1 MVGFFIE
8 RPIFASAIAVILVL
22 AGSICYF
29 LLPVSQ
35 FPDITPPQVVVSAVY
50 PGASAQVVADTVTTP
65 LEQQINGVAGMT
77 YMSSSSSNDGSSTIT
92 ITFDV
97 GYPLSIA
104 AVDVQNRVAQAA
116 SSLPPIVN
124 QAGVTIKK
132 QNPNFVLIVNLTSP
146 DKSVD
151 PVALSNYAYLQIV
164 DPLKRLEGVGDVQ
177 IFGERRYSMR
187 IWLDPDK
194 LANLGITAVD
204 VQNAIAEQNV
214 QVAAGKIGQSP
225 APAGTPFEM
234 QVNATGRLS
243 NVTEFGD
250 IVVRA
255 DANAGSVVRLRDVAR
270 IELGALQY
278 TSSAF
283 FGEDPTVVLA
293 IYQMPGSNALA
304 LQQRVKDKMQEL
316 SKRFPKGIDYA
327 MHYDTTRFVSASMH
341 DVVVT
346 LIQALLLVVAV
357 VYIFLQSWRTTIIP
371 TIAIPVS
378 LIATL
383 VVMQLLGFSLNMLSL
398 LGMVLAIGLV
408 VDDAIVVV
416 ENVER
421 QLEAGLKPLEAA
433 RAAMKEVTGPIIA
446 TTAVLM
452 AVFVPV
458 AFIPGVA
465 GRLYN
470 QFALTVAIS
479 VGISAFN
486 SLTLSPALSAAFL
499 RHRGEVRFAPFRW
512 FNSGFSWLSHAY
524 AESVR
529 VLIRWRVAMLALFVL
544 AVGAT
549 YLVSLRIPSTFLPVE
564 DQGYFFVVVQLPD
577 GASLERTDAVAKQ
590 VRDILKST
598 PGVDIVGSISGLNFL
613 TQAAQSN
620 SAVEFAILKPWDQR
634 PPEQGASS
642 IVASVR
648 PKLLGLPGAIALSFD
663 PPSIP
668 GLGTTGGFEFQ
679 VEDLTGRGSVAL
691 NDVAQALIAEARKQ
705 PELNPQQLFTS
716 FSTSTPQFNYDLDRN
731 KAKLLGLKLPDV
743 FNTLQ
748 IYLGSLYVNDFNLFG
763 RTFRVTL
770 QADKDARAAPSDLS
784 RLYVRNATGGMVP
797 LSTLGTLR
805 AIAGPETVP
814 HYNNY
819 ASALINGGA
828 APGYSSGQAV
838 AAMERAAA
846 AVLPRDFA
854 YEWTGITFQELKA
867 GSIATIV
874 FALAIVFV
882 FLILAAQ
889 YESWSM
895 PFMVL
900 LAVPLA
906 LFGAMLALWLRGR
919 QIDVYSQIGFVM
931 LIGLAAKNAILIV
944 EFAKRRREDGLG
956 IVEAAMMAAR
966 LRLRPILMTAF
977 AFILGVVPLMFA
989 TGAGAASRQS
999 IGTTVFGGMLAA
1011 TILTLAFVPVFYAL
1025 IEQLRES
1032 RLGPNPQPHE
1042 SPSKATPN
1050 RRNEIGVPYHA
1061 NLENSSGYYRPGGN
1075 RHRSRCCSARR
1086 RVVWRYRWSDSQS
1099 SSVCDAGARCQHR
1112 EKNDSDLARLFGPH
1126 GINPPCCPSGKS
1138 IRLHPAAARRGR
1150 DRRQRRRFALH
1161 DRSTRFSG
1169 GAGSG
1174 KGAGAE
1180 KYRGA

>member
-8 RPIFASAIAVILVL
+8 RPIFASAIAIIMLL

-35 FPDITPPQVVVSAVY
+35 FPEITPPQVVVSAIY
-50 PGASAQVVADTVTTP
+50 PGAGSQVVADTVTTP
-65 LEQQINGVAGMT
+65 LEQQINGVPGMI
-77 YMSSSSSNDGSSTIT
+77 YMSSASSNDGSSTIT
-92 ITFDV
+92 ITFEV

-104 AVDVQNRVAQAA
+104 AVDVQNRVSQAA
-116 SSLPPIVN
+116 SALPAIVN
-124 QAGVTIKK
+124 QAGVTIRK

-146 DKSVD
+146 DHSVD
-151 PVALSNYAYLQIV
+151 PVTLSNYAYLQIV
-164 DPLKRLEGVGDVQ
+164 DPIKRLPGVGDVQ

-194 LANLGITAVD
+194 LAALGITAVD

-214 QVAAGKIGQSP
+214 QVAAGKIGQPP
-225 APAGTPFEM
+225 APPGTPFEM
-234 QVNATGRLS
+234 QVNAVGRLS
-243 NVTEFGD
+243 DPAQFGD

-255 DANAGSVVRLRDVAR
+255 NAAAGSVVRLRDAAR

-278 TSSAF
+278 TSSGF
-283 FGEDPTVVLA
+283 FGDDATVVLA
-293 IYQMPGSNALA
+293 IFQMPGSNALD
-304 LQQRVKDKMQEL
+304 LQKRVKNKMEEL
-316 SKRFPKGIDYA
+316 SKRFPKGIEYA
-327 MHYDTTRFVSASMH
+327 MHYDTTRFVSAAMH

-346 LIQALLLVVAV
+346 LLQALALVVAV
-357 VYIFLQSWRTTIIP
+357 VFVFLQSWRTTIIP

-378 LIATL
+378 LVATL
-383 VVMQLLGFSLNMLSL
+383 VVMKIFGFSLNMLSL

-421 QLEAGLKPLEAA
+421 QLEAGLRPLEAA
-433 RAAMKEVTGPIIA
+433 RVAMREVTGPIIA

-479 VGISAFN
+479 VGVSAFN

-499 RHRGEVRFAPFRW
+499 RHRGEVTFPPFRW
-512 FNSGFSWLSHAY
+512 FNLGFGWLANAY
-524 AESVR
+524 AGSVR
-529 VLIRWRVAMLALFVL
+529 VMVRMRWTIMGLFVAAL
-544 AVGAT
+544 AAT
-549 YLVSLRIPSTFLPVE
+549 YLLSQRIPSTFLPVE
-564 DQGYFFVVVQLPD
+564 DQGYFFVVIQLPD

-590 VRDILKST
+590 VREILQRT

-613 TQAAQSN
+613 TSAAQSN
-620 SAVEFAILKPWDQR
+620 SAVEFAILKPWDER
-634 PPEQGASS
+634 PAEQSASR

-648 PKLLGLPGAIALSFD
+648 PQLFGLPGAFVLSFD

-668 GLGTTGGFEFQ
+668 GLGATGGFEFQ
-679 VEDLTGRGSVAL
+679 VEDLTGRGSAAL
-691 NDVAQALIAEARKQ
+691 NEATQELIAEARKQ
-705 PELNPQQLFTS
+705 PEIDAHQLFTS

-731 KAKLLGLKLPDV
+731 KAKLLGLNLLDV

-770 QADKDARAAPSDLS
+770 QADANGRGSASALS
-784 RLYVRNATGGMVP
+784 RLYVRNAAGGMVP
-797 LSTLGTLR
+797 LSTLGSLTP
-805 AIAGPETVP
+805 IVGPETVP

-819 ASALINGGA
+819 ASALINGAA
-828 APGYSSGQAV
+828 APGFSSGQAV

-846 AVLPRDFA
+846 ATLSRDFT
-854 YEWTGITFQELKA
+854 YEWTGITLQEINA
-867 GSIATIV
+867 GSIASIV
-874 FALAIVFV
+874 FGLAIVFV

-906 LFGAMLALWLRGR
+906 LFGALLALWLRNR

-944 EFAKRRREDGLG
+944 EFAKRRREEGLG
-956 IVEAAMMAAR
+956 IVEAATEAAR

-977 AFILGVVPLMFA
+977 AFILGVVPLMIA

-1011 TILTLAFVPVFYAL
+1011 TLLTLLFVPVFYAV
-1025 IEQLRES
+1025 IEQLREGRS
-1032 RLGPNPQPHE
+1032 
-1042 SPSKATPN
+1042 N
-1050 RRNEIGVPYHA
+1050 R
-1061 NLENSSGYYRPGGN
+1061 
-1075 RHRSRCCSARR
+1075 
-1086 RVVWRYRWSDSQS
+1086 Q
-1099 SSVCDAGARCQHR
+1099 
-1112 EKNDSDLARLFGPH
+1112 
-1126 GINPPCCPSGKS
+1126 
-1138 IRLHPAAARRGR
+1138 AAA
-1150 DRRQRRRFALH
+1150 AAHLK
-1161 DRSTRFSG
+1161 ST
-1169 GAGSG
+1169 AP
-1174 KGAGAE
+1174 AE
-1180 KYRGA
+1180 

>member
-255 DANAGSVVRLRDVAR
+255 DANAGSIVRLRDVAR

-278 TSSAF
+278 TSTAF

-357 VYIFLQSWRTTIIP
+357 VFIFLQSWRTTIIP

-398 LGMVLAIGLV
+398 LGMVLAMGLV

-529 VLIRWRVAMLALFVL
+529 VLIRWRVAMLTLFVL

-549 YLVSLRIPSTFLPVE
+549 YFVSLRIPSTFLPVE

-634 PPEQGASS
+634 TPEQGASN

-691 NDVAQALIAEARKQ
+691 NDVTQALIAEARKQ

-770 QADKDARAAPSDLS
+770 QADKDARATPSDLS

-854 YEWTGITFQELKA
+854 FEWTGITFQELKA

-1032 RLGPNPQPHE
+1032 RLGP
-1042 SPSKATPN
+1042 
-1050 RRNEIGVPYHA
+1050 
-1061 NLENSSGYYRPGGN
+1061 
-1075 RHRSRCCSARR
+1075 
-1086 RVVWRYRWSDSQS
+1086 
-1099 SSVCDAGARCQHR
+1099 
-1112 EKNDSDLARLFGPH
+1112 
-1126 GINPPCCPSGKS
+1126 
-1138 IRLHPAAARRGR
+1138 PAAAREPIEG
-1150 DRRQRRRFALH
+1150 H
-1161 DRSTRFSG
+1161 
-1169 GAGSG
+1169 
-1174 KGAGAE
+1174 AE
-1180 KYRGA
+1180 PAE

>member
-92 ITFDV
+92 ITFEV

-634 PPEQGASS
+634 PPGQGASN

-770 QADKDARAAPSDLS
+770 QADKDARATPSDLS

-797 LSTLGTLR
+797 LSTLGSLR

-854 YEWTGITFQELKA
+854 FEWTGITFQELKA

-1032 RLGPNPQPHE
+1032 RLGE
-1042 SPSKATPN
+1042 
-1050 RRNEIGVPYHA
+1050 
-1061 NLENSSGYYRPGGN
+1061 
-1075 RHRSRCCSARR
+1075 
-1086 RVVWRYRWSDSQS
+1086 
-1099 SSVCDAGARCQHR
+1099 
-1112 EKNDSDLARLFGPH
+1112 
-1126 GINPPCCPSGKS
+1126 
-1138 IRLHPAAARRGR
+1138 PAAAREPVEG
-1150 DRRQRRRFALH
+1150 H
-1161 DRSTRFSG
+1161 
-1169 GAGSG
+1169 
-1174 KGAGAE
+1174 AE
-1180 KYRGA
+1180 PAE

>member
-1 MVGFFIE
+1 MTIVGFFIE

-92 ITFDV
+92 ITFEV

-255 DANAGSVVRLRDVAR
+255 DANAGSIVRLRDVAR

-278 TSSAF
+278 TSTAF

-529 VLIRWRVAMLALFVL
+529 VLIRWRVAMLTLFVL
-544 AVGAT
+544 AMGAT

-634 PPEQGASS
+634 TPEQGASN

-691 NDVAQALIAEARKQ
+691 NDVTQALIAEARKQ

-770 QADKDARAAPSDLS
+770 QADKDARATPSDLS

-819 ASALINGGA
+819 ASVLINGGA

-854 YEWTGITFQELKA
+854 FEWTGITFQELKA

-944 EFAKRRREDGLG
+944 EFAKRRREDGLD

-1032 RLGPNPQPHE
+1032 RLGP
-1042 SPSKATPN
+1042 
-1050 RRNEIGVPYHA
+1050 
-1061 NLENSSGYYRPGGN
+1061 
-1075 RHRSRCCSARR
+1075 
-1086 RVVWRYRWSDSQS
+1086 
-1099 SSVCDAGARCQHR
+1099 
-1112 EKNDSDLARLFGPH
+1112 
-1126 GINPPCCPSGKS
+1126 
-1138 IRLHPAAARRGR
+1138 PAAAREPIEG
-1150 DRRQRRRFALH
+1150 H
-1161 DRSTRFSG
+1161 
-1169 GAGSG
+1169 
-1174 KGAGAE
+1174 AE
-1180 KYRGA
+1180 PAE